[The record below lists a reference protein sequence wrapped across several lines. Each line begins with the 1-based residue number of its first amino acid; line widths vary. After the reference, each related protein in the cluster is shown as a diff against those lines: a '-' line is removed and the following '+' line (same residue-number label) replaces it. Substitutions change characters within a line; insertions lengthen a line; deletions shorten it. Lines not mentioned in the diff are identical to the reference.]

1 MKAQEIIDL
10 INNKPL
16 YSLRDAKD
24 VIGEKAKQVAHQT
37 NNVGNCKPY
46 STAEDIYQ
54 CDDDLVGVWG
64 VDQLFT
70 NEETFKD
77 MGVACLASKYI
88 KEVTVKYWPKY

>member
-1 MKAQEIIDL
+1 MKTQEIIDL

-24 VIGEKAKQVAHQT
+24 IIGKKAKQVAHQT

-46 STAEDIYQ
+46 STAEDIYK
-54 CDDDLVGVWG
+54 CDDGLVGVWG
-64 VDQLFT
+64 IDQLFSK
-70 NEETFKD
+70 EETLED
-77 MGVACLASKYI
+77 MDVVCQASEYI